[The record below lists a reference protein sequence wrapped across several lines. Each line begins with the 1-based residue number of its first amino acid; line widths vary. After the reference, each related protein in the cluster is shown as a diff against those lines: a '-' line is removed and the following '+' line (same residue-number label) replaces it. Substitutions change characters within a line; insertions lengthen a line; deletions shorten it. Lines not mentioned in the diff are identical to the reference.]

1 MIVFVQETFKANRI
15 CEQVIGDP
23 LNRNTQHGPQNHLAH
38 LEKLVNYC
46 EKAVR
51 EGATLVCGG
60 HRVNRPGYFFQ
71 PTVFVDVED
80 HMFIATEEAFGPIMA
95 ISKFSSRYVSSD
107 TKRRT
112 MSAVGLLLGNT

>member
-1 MIVFVQETFKANRI
+1 MLVFVQETVQANSV
-15 CEQVIGDP
+15 CLQVIGDP

-51 EGATLVCGG
+51 EGATLVYGG

-95 ISKFSSRYVSSD
+95 ISKFSSRYDSLN
-107 TKRRT
+107 TQR
-112 MSAVGLLLGNT
+112 GLCQQ

>member
-1 MIVFVQETFKANRI
+1 M
-15 CEQVIGDP
+15 
-23 LNRNTQHGPQNHLAH
+23 AH

-95 ISKFSSRYVSSD
+95 ISKFSSRYDFFKYPEEDYVSS
-107 TKRRT
+107 R
-112 MSAVGLLLGNT
+112 LGNTLLNKIPTNIKNDKNIRISMRF